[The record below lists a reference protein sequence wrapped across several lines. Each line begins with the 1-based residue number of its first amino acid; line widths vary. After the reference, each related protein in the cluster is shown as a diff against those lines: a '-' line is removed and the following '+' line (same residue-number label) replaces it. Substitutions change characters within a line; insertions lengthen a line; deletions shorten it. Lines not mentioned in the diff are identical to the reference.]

1 MGKKAGYVDSGFV
14 KTCDELV
21 IDLLETVFL
30 NWIANQY
37 LHSQK
42 YVIQQV
48 VLARPIPWYK
58 TWTLQRIR
66 VMIFTNM
73 HAVAL
78 LNGWVLFWAF
88 HSIFVFCWFWPM
100 KLRKCLFTFFKSLA
114 CLALQME
121 TIVKKITQPKL
132 PKRKNEITKIFNEPG
147 NRINFGSIEE
157 TLDLSCILLAVNLV
171 FQFKSMIPNSK
182 FKSLIDS
189 ASTSV

>member
-1 MGKKAGYVDSGFV
+1 MLAFFLFWKLLTCRKQNKENFVKKIRRLVDSGFV

-66 VMIFTNM
+66 VTIFTNM
-73 HAVAL
+73 HVVAL
-78 LNGWVLFWAF
+78 LNG
-88 HSIFVFCWFWPM
+88 
-100 KLRKCLFTFFKSLA
+100 
-114 CLALQME
+114 
-121 TIVKKITQPKL
+121 
-132 PKRKNEITKIFNEPG
+132 
-147 NRINFGSIEE
+147 
-157 TLDLSCILLAVNLV
+157 
-171 FQFKSMIPNSK
+171 
-182 FKSLIDS
+182 
-189 ASTSV
+189 